1 MRVFDRQRRAY
12 AAPIPRTTHEEA
24 VMAQIPEFKDFIP
37 GMEFFQTL
45 LKGAGMPS
53 QFANWVAPTLDVE
66 EIEQKITVLKA
77 VLSWLETNAR
87 MTQNMIQALE
97 VQRMTLRALKSMNVD
112 MQDFAKGM
120 VAEPAPAPAAAQHAE
135 EPQAESAESAEP
147 PPPQAAAGASPLFDP
162 MQWWNAMTQQFTELA
177 SQALQESGATPA
189 GSAAPVKSP
198 KPGAKKAAAKKPAA
212 KTGGGAAR
220 KTSARPVS
228 PSAKRGKAAVKAASK
243 VTRKAPR

>member
-1 MRVFDRQRRAY
+1 
-12 AAPIPRTTHEEA
+12 
-24 VMAQIPEFKDFIP
+24 
-37 GMEFFQTL
+37 
-45 LKGAGMPS
+45 
-53 QFANWVAPTLDVE
+53 
-66 EIEQKITVLKA
+66 
-77 VLSWLETNAR
+77 
-87 MTQNMIQALE
+87 
-97 VQRMTLRALKSMNVD
+97 MTLRALKSMNVD

-120 VAEPAPAPAAAQHAE
+120 VAEPAPAPAAAHSAE
-135 EPQAESAESAEP
+135 EPQAESAEPAE

-212 KTGGGAAR
+212 KTAGGAAR

-228 PSAKRGKAAVKAASK
+228 PAVKRGKAAVKATNK
-243 VTRKAPR
+243 VTGKAPR

>member
-1 MRVFDRQRRAY
+1 
-12 AAPIPRTTHEEA
+12 
-24 VMAQIPEFKDFIP
+24 MAQIPEFKDFIP

-66 EIEQKITVLKA
+66 EIEQKITDLKA

-97 VQRMTLRALKSMNVD
+97 VQRMTLQALKTMNVD

-120 VAEPAPAPAAAQHAE
+120 VAEPPPAPSAVQPAE
-135 EPQAESAESAEP
+135 EPQAESAE
-147 PPPQAAAGASPLFDP
+147 PPQAAAGASPLFDP

-177 SQALQESGATPA
+177 SQALQDGGATPA
-189 GSAAPVKSP
+189 GSAAPVNSP

-212 KTGGGAAR
+212 KTAGSAAR
-220 KTSARPVS
+220 KTPARPAS
-228 PSAKRGKAAVKAASK
+228 PAAKRGKAAVKAASK
-243 VTRKAPR
+243 VTGRAPR

>member
-1 MRVFDRQRRAY
+1 
-12 AAPIPRTTHEEA
+12 
-24 VMAQIPEFKDFIP
+24 MAQIPEFKDFIP

-66 EIEQKITVLKA
+66 EIEQKITDLKA

-97 VQRMTLRALKSMNVD
+97 VQRMTLQALKTMNVD

-120 VAEPAPAPAAAQHAE
+120 VAEPPPAPSAVQPTE
-135 EPQAESAESAEP
+135 EPEAEPAKSAEP
-147 PPPQAAAGASPLFDP
+147 PPKAAAGTSPLFDP

-177 SQALQESGATPA
+177 SQALQDGGATPA
-189 GSAAPVKSP
+189 GSAAPVNSP

-212 KTGGGAAR
+212 KTAGSAAR
-220 KTSARPVS
+220 KTPARPVS
-228 PSAKRGKAAVKAASK
+228 PAAKRGKAAVKAASK
-243 VTRKAPR
+243 VTGRAPR

>member
-1 MRVFDRQRRAY
+1 
-12 AAPIPRTTHEEA
+12 
-24 VMAQIPEFKDFIP
+24 MAQIPEFKDFIP

-66 EIEQKITVLKA
+66 EIEQKITDLKA

-97 VQRMTLRALKSMNVD
+97 VQRMTLRALKTMNVD

-120 VAEPAPAPAAAQHAE
+120 VAEPPPAPAAAQPVE
-135 EPQAESAESAEP
+135 EQQAESAESGE
-147 PPPQAAAGASPLFDP
+147 PQAAAGVSPLFDP

-177 SQALQESGATPA
+177 SQALQESGAAPA
-189 GSAAPVKSP
+189 GSAAPVSSP
-198 KPGAKKAAAKKPAA
+198 KPVAKKAAAKKSAA
-212 KTGGGAAR
+212 KTAGRAAR
-220 KTSARPVS
+220 KTPARPAS
-228 PSAKRGKAAVKAASK
+228 PAAKRGKAAVKATSKATGK
-243 VTRKAPR
+243 VTGKAPR

>member
-1 MRVFDRQRRAY
+1 
-12 AAPIPRTTHEEA
+12 
-24 VMAQIPEFKDFIP
+24 MAQIPEFKDFIP

-66 EIEQKITVLKA
+66 EIEQKITDLKA

-97 VQRMTLRALKSMNVD
+97 VQRMTLQALKTMNVD

-120 VAEPAPAPAAAQHAE
+120 VAEPPPAPSAVQPTE
-135 EPQAESAESAEP
+135 EPEAEPAKSAEP
-147 PPPQAAAGASPLFDP
+147 PPKAAAGTSPLFDP

-177 SQALQESGATPA
+177 SQALQDGGATPA
-189 GSAAPVKSP
+189 GSAAPVNSP

-212 KTGGGAAR
+212 KTAGSAAR
-220 KTSARPVS
+220 KTPARPAS
-228 PSAKRGKAAVKAASK
+228 PAARLGLGTE
-243 VTRKAPR
+243 TRQRQPSQQAM

>member
-1 MRVFDRQRRAY
+1 
-12 AAPIPRTTHEEA
+12 
-24 VMAQIPEFKDFIP
+24 MAQIPEFKDFIP

-66 EIEQKITVLKA
+66 EIEQKITDLKA

-97 VQRMTLRALKSMNVD
+97 VQRMTLRALKTMNVD

-120 VAEPAPAPAAAQHAE
+120 VAEPPPAPAAVQPTEA
-135 EPQAESAESAEP
+135 PQAEPAKSAE

-177 SQALQESGATPA
+177 SQALQENGATPA
-189 GSAAPVKSP
+189 GSAAPVSSP

-212 KTGGGAAR
+212 KTVGRVAR
-220 KTSARPVS
+220 KTPARPA
-228 PSAKRGKAAVKAASK
+228 PPAAKRGKAAFKAASK
-243 VTRKAPR
+243 ATGKTSR

>member
-1 MRVFDRQRRAY
+1 
-12 AAPIPRTTHEEA
+12 
-24 VMAQIPEFKDFIP
+24 MAQIPEFKDFIP

-66 EIEQKITVLKA
+66 EIEQKITDLKA

-97 VQRMTLRALKSMNVD
+97 VQRMTLRALKTMNVD

-120 VAEPAPAPAAAQHAE
+120 VSEPPPAPPAAQPAE
-135 EPQAESAESAEP
+135 EPQAESAE
-147 PPPQAAAGASPLFDP
+147 PPQAAAGASPLFDP

-177 SQALQESGATPA
+177 SQALQENGATPA
-189 GSAAPVKSP
+189 GSAAPVNSP

-212 KTGGGAAR
+212 KTAGRAAR
-220 KTSARPVS
+220 KASARPAS
-228 PSAKRGKAAVKAASK
+228 PAAKRGKAAVKAASK
-243 VTRKAPR
+243 ATGKARR